1 MTIVNNICCCNWLQ
15 NSLVRDEPRTITFQA
30 ELSQMKDKSCDVM
43 SDTLRVTPPVTSTE
57 EYDGLKFI
65 DDINLT
71 VDDDTKKE

>member
-1 MTIVNNICCCNWLQ
+1 
-15 NSLVRDEPRTITFQA
+15 
-30 ELSQMKDKSCDVM
+30 MKDKSCDVM

-71 VDDDTKKE
+71 VDDDSKKE